1 MVLYFPIGPI
11 IGLLLFMLGRS
22 LARRARNKA
31 QTGEAPIPTAAPVS
45 SAIRFRISFG
55 HICLFGLFYL
65 PWALF
70 PATMVGERTESAWP
84 GLLTFA
90 AALFAICMGPRWLAW
105 RVLGPR
111 GLLAAGRAMLWLAP
125 SFMFETFRGNLELFS
140 AAFGGAP
147 QPQRWTA
154 GPWFLF
160 TRALRS
166 DREGD
171 PGRVEALLELLR
183 DLPSWR
189 LPWRL
194 RGQGFELLAW
204 PAIQAGDWK
213 EALRRLAHGRGRGV
227 CLLRRVASA
236 HTGSAASP
244 FLLWLAWLL
253 APERRR
259 TRPLV
264 LAIVDPERAAENIQ
278 STLYAPREEDVATDG
293 VWLRH
298 LKLLAAAAEGRPVRP
313 SDVEAV
319 ADDWEAAL
327 KKGGR
332 MRLLSR
338 GAELE
343 VPDVQ
348 AVVADLRPALRA
360 ELEAVAENIDGRW
373 PEPQRRDS
381 LAAEVCR
388 RRLDRLFAAV
398 QVEVDPFLGRNG
410 FQRKLEDPLAELE
423 RWLQFRRDLRR
434 LLKASGESALPTSWY
449 NGLRIAAC
457 NWPVF
462 LLRTYGPDAHWAC
475 QQMFRWSEAQARR
488 MGDQE
493 IAKLSHGNLRLVR
506 TFLT

>member
-1 MVLYFPIGPI
+1 MVLIFPVGPI
-11 IGLLLFMLGRS
+11 IGLLLYLIFRGLAKRKAQAGTAQTQPAAVP
-22 LARRARNKA
+22 ARRGT
-31 QTGEAPIPTAAPVS
+31 QIQ
-45 SAIRFRISFG
+45 ISFG
-55 HICLFGLFYL
+55 HLFLFGVLYL
-65 PWALF
+65 PLALI
-70 PATMVGERTESAWP
+70 PATVIGEQTESAWP
-84 GLLTFA
+84 GLLSFA

-105 RVLGPR
+105 RVLGPW
-111 GLLAAGRAMLWLAP
+111 GLPAMGRAVLWLAP
-125 SFMFETFRGNLELFS
+125 SFTLSTFRGNLELFS

-147 QPQRWTA
+147 KPQRWTA
-154 GPWFLF
+154 VPWFLF

-166 DREGD
+166 GRERD
-171 PGRVEALLELLR
+171 PGRVEVLLELLR
-183 DLPSWR
+183 DFSSRR

-204 PAIQAGDWK
+204 PAIQAGDWD

-227 CLLRRVASA
+227 RLLRRVASA
-236 HTGSAASP
+236 HTTGVASP
-244 FLLWLAWLL
+244 FLLWLVWLL

-264 LAIVDPERAAENIQ
+264 LAVLDPERTAAIIPPP
-278 STLYAPREEDVATDG
+278 LAPAPQEAAATDG

-298 LKLLAAAAEGRPVRP
+298 LKLLADAAVGRPVRP
-313 SDVEAV
+313 SDIEAV
-319 ADDWEAAL
+319 AEDWENTFRKA
-327 KKGGR
+327 GR

-348 AVVADLRPALRA
+348 AVVEGLRPALQA
-360 ELEAVAENIDGRW
+360 ELEAVAESVEGPW
-373 PEPQRRDS
+373 PEPQRRDG

-388 RRLDRLFAAV
+388 RRLDRLYAVV
-398 QVEVDPFLGRNG
+398 QVEVDPFLGRKG
-410 FQRKLEDPLAELE
+410 LQRKLDDPLAELE

-434 LLKASGESALPTSWY
+434 LLEASGENALPTSWY

-462 LLRTYGPDAHWAC
+462 LLETYGLDAHWAC
-475 QQMFRWSEAQARR
+475 RQMFRWSEAQARK

-493 IAKLSHGNLRLVR
+493 IAKLSHDNLRQVR
-506 TFLT
+506 SFLT

>member
-1 MVLYFPIGPI
+1 MVLILPVGPI
-11 IGLLLFMLGRS
+11 VGLLLYLLGRS
-22 LARRARNKA
+22 LANKRQA
-31 QTGEAPIPTAAPVS
+31 QTGGAVPAVPTHRTTQ
-45 SAIRFRISFG
+45 IRISLG
-55 HICLFGLFYL
+55 HLFLFGVLYL
-65 PWALF
+65 PLAII
-70 PATMVGERTESAWP
+70 PATVVADQAKSSWP
-84 GLLTFA
+84 SLLTFA
-90 AALFAICMGPRWLAW
+90 AAIFAICMGPRWLAW
-105 RVLGPR
+105 RVLGPW
-111 GLLAAGRAMLWLAP
+111 GLPAVGRAVLWLAP
-125 SFMFETFRGNLELFS
+125 SFTLSTFRGNLELFS
-140 AAFGGAP
+140 AAFGGQP
-147 QPQRWTA
+147 KPQRWTA
-154 GPWFLF
+154 DPWFLF

-166 DREGD
+166 DHERD
-171 PGRVEALLELLR
+171 PGRVEVLLELLR
-183 DLPSWR
+183 DLSSRR

-204 PAIQAGDWK
+204 QAIQAGDWD

-227 CLLRRVASA
+227 RLLRRVASA
-236 HTGSAASP
+236 HTGSVASP

-264 LAIVDPERAAENIQ
+264 LAIVDPDRTAATIPPP
-278 STLYAPREEDVATDG
+278 LAHAPQEEAATKDG

-298 LKLLAAAAEGRPVRP
+298 LKLLADAAEGRPVRP
-313 SDVEAV
+313 SDIEAV
-319 ADDWEAAL
+319 ADDWEETL
-327 KKGGR
+327 KKTGR

-360 ELEAVAENIDGRW
+360 ELEAVAESVDGPW

-434 LLKASGESALPTSWY
+434 LLEASGENALSTSWY

-462 LLRTYGPDAHWAC
+462 LLETYGLDAHWAC
-475 QQMFRWSEAQARR
+475 RQMFRWSEAQARR

-493 IAKLSHGNLRLVR
+493 IAKLSHGNLRQVR
-506 TFLT
+506 SFLT

>member
-1 MVLYFPIGPI
+1 MVLIFPVGPI
-11 IGLLLFMLGRS
+11 IGLLLYLIVRS
-22 LARRARNKA
+22 LARRKA
-31 QTGEAPIPTAAPVS
+31 QTGTAQTQPGVPAPRATQI
-45 SAIRFRISFG
+45 RISIG
-55 HICLFGLFYL
+55 HLFLFGIFYL
-65 PWALF
+65 PLALI
-70 PATMVGERTESAWP
+70 PATVVGEQTESAWP

-90 AALFAICMGPRWLAW
+90 AAIFAICLGPRWLAW
-105 RVLGPR
+105 RVLGPW
-111 GLLAAGRAMLWLAP
+111 GLPAVGRAVLWLAP
-125 SFMFETFRGNLELFS
+125 SFTLSTFRGNLELFS
-140 AAFGGAP
+140 AAFGGP
-147 QPQRWTA
+147 PKPQRWTA
-154 GPWFLF
+154 DPWFLF

-171 PGRVEALLELLR
+171 PGRVEVLLELLR
-183 DLPSWR
+183 DLASWR

-204 PAIQAGDWK
+204 PAIQAGDWD
-213 EALRRLAHGRGRGV
+213 EALRRLAQGRGRGV
-227 CLLRRVASA
+227 RLLRRVASA
-236 HTGSAASP
+236 HIAGVASP

-264 LAIVDPERAAENIQ
+264 LAVMDPERTAAIIPPP
-278 STLYAPREEDVATDG
+278 LAHAPQEEDAATDG

-298 LKLLAAAAEGRPVRP
+298 LKLLADAAEGRPVRP
-313 SDVEAV
+313 SDIEAV
-319 ADDWEAAL
+319 AEDWEDTFRKA
-327 KKGGR
+327 GR

-348 AVVADLRPALRA
+348 AVVADLRPALQA
-360 ELEAVAENIDGRW
+360 ELEAVAESVDGPW

-388 RRLDRLFAAV
+388 RRRDRLFAAV
-398 QVEVDPFLGRNG
+398 QVEVDPFLGQNG

-423 RWLQFRRDLRR
+423 RWLQLRRALRR
-434 LLKASGESALPTSWY
+434 LLEASGENALPTTWY

-462 LLRTYGPDAHWAC
+462 LLEAYGLDAHWAC
-475 QQMFRWSEAQARR
+475 RQMFRWSEAQARR

-493 IAKLSHGNLRLVR
+493 IAKLSHGNLRQVR
-506 TFLT
+506 SFLT

>member
-1 MVLYFPIGPI
+1 MVLNIPVGAIAI
-11 IGLLLFMLGRS
+11 LLYWIVRS
-22 LARRARNKA
+22 LVQRKA
-31 QTGEAPIPTAAPVS
+31 KAGAAMPEMPAAP
-45 SAIRFRISFG
+45 APGATQTRISIG
-55 HICLFGLFYL
+55 HLFLFGGFYL
-65 PWALF
+65 PLAIG
-70 PATMVGERTESAWP
+70 PAMAVGEQTESAWP

-105 RVLGPR
+105 RVLGPW
-111 GLLAAGRAMLWLAP
+111 GLPAVGRAVLWLAP
-125 SFMFETFRGNLELFS
+125 SFTLRTFRGNLELFS
-140 AAFGGAP
+140 AAFGGKP
-147 QPQRWTA
+147 KPQRWAA

-171 PGRVEALLELLR
+171 SARVEALLELLR
-183 DLPSWR
+183 DLSSWR

-204 PAIQAGDWK
+204 PAIQAGDWE

-227 CLLRRVASA
+227 RLLRRVASA
-236 HTGSAASP
+236 HTGGAASP

-253 APERRR
+253 APGRRR

-264 LAIVDPERAAENIQ
+264 LAVLAVGDPLVHAPQEEAA
-278 STLYAPREEDVATDG
+278 ATDG
-293 VWLRH
+293 VWLLH
-298 LKLLAAAAEGRPVRP
+298 LKLLADAAEGRPVRP
-313 SDVEAV
+313 SDIEAL
-319 ADDWEAAL
+319 AEDWEDTFRKA
-327 KKGGR
+327 GR

-348 AVVADLRPALRA
+348 AVVAGLRPALRA
-360 ELEAVAENIDGRW
+360 ELEAVAESVDGPW
-373 PEPQRRDS
+373 PEPRRGG

-388 RRLDRLFAAV
+388 RRRDRLFAAV
-398 QVEVDPFLGRNG
+398 QVEVDPFLGG
-410 FQRKLEDPLAELE
+410 KGCQRKLEDPLAELE

-434 LLKASGESALPTSWY
+434 LLEASGESALPTSWY

-462 LLRTYGPDAHWAC
+462 LLRTYGLDAHWAC
-475 QQMFRWSEAQARR
+475 RQMFRWSEAQARR

-493 IAKLSHGNLRLVR
+493 IAKLSHGNLRQVR
-506 TFLT
+506 SFLT

>member
-1 MVLYFPIGPI
+1 MWALVSFGV
-11 IGLLLFMLGRS
+11 LLLLVTLFGRLAGWLAGRLAGRS
-22 LARRARNKA
+22 
-31 QTGEAPIPTAAPVS
+31 
-45 SAIRFRISFG
+45 RISIGRLF
-55 HICLFGLFYL
+55 LFGVFYL
-65 PWALF
+65 PLAIIPALEI
-70 PATMVGERTESAWP
+70 GEQTESAWP
-84 GLLTFA
+84 GLLSFA

-111 GLLAAGRAMLWLAP
+111 GLPAMGRIVLWLAP
-125 SFMFETFRGNLELFS
+125 GFTLLTSRGNFELFS

-147 QPQRWTA
+147 KPQCWTA
-154 GPWFLF
+154 DPWFLF
-160 TRALRS
+160 TRALRG

-183 DLPSWR
+183 DFPSWR

-204 PAIQAGDWK
+204 PAIQAGDWD

-227 CLLRRVASA
+227 RLLRRVASA
-236 HTGSAASP
+236 HAGGIASP

-264 LAIVDPERAAENIQ
+264 LAIVDPERTAATI
-278 STLYAPREEDVATDG
+278 LPPLAHAPQEKGAATDG

-298 LKLLAAAAEGRPVRP
+298 LKLLAAASEGRPVCP
-313 SDVEAV
+313 SDIEAV
-319 ADDWEAAL
+319 AEDWEETL
-327 KKGGR
+327 KKAGR

-348 AVVADLRPALRA
+348 AVVAGLRPALLA
-360 ELEAVAENIDGRW
+360 ELEAVAESVDGPW
-373 PEPQRRDS
+373 PDPQRRGG

-410 FQRKLEDPLAELE
+410 FQRKLADPLAELE

-434 LLKASGESALPTSWY
+434 LLEASGENALPTSWY

-462 LLRTYGPDAHWAC
+462 LLNTYGLDAHWAC
-475 QQMFRWSEAQARR
+475 RQMFRWSEAQARR
-488 MGDQE
+488 MGDEE
-493 IAKLSHGNLRLVR
+493 IAKLSHGNLRQVR
-506 TFLT
+506 SFLT

>member
-11 IGLLLFMLGRS
+11 IGLLVYMLSRG
-22 LARRARNKA
+22 LARSKAETGATVPTHRAT
-31 QTGEAPIPTAAPVS
+31 QS
-45 SAIRFRISFG
+45 RISIG
-55 HICLFGLFYL
+55 HLVLFGVFYL
-65 PWALF
+65 PL
-70 PATMVGERTESAWP
+70 ATIPVMVVAEQTKSSWP
-84 GLLTFA
+84 GLLSFA
-90 AALFAICMGPRWLAW
+90 AAIFAICMGPRWLAW
-105 RVLGPR
+105 RVLGPW
-111 GLLAAGRAMLWLAP
+111 GLPAVGRAVLWLAP
-125 SFMFETFRGNLELFS
+125 SFTLSTFRGNLELFS

-147 QPQRWTA
+147 KPQRWAA

-160 TRALRS
+160 ARALRG

-171 PGRVEALLELLR
+171 PERMEALLELLR
-183 DLPSWR
+183 DLSSWR

-204 PAIQAGDWK
+204 PALQAGDWG

-227 CLLRRVASA
+227 RLLRRVALA
-236 HTGSAASP
+236 HTAGVASP

-264 LAIVDPERAAENIQ
+264 LAVVDPERTAATIPPPLAHALQ
-278 STLYAPREEDVATDG
+278 EEDAATDG

-298 LKLLAAAAEGRPVRP
+298 LKLLAEAAEGRPVRS
-313 SDVEAV
+313 SDIEAV
-319 ADDWEAAL
+319 AEDWEETL
-327 KKGGR
+327 KKAGR

-343 VPDVQ
+343 VPKVQ
-348 AVVADLRPALRA
+348 AVVAGLRPTLRA
-360 ELEAVAENIDGRW
+360 ELEAVAESVDGPW
-373 PEPQRRDS
+373 PEPQRRNG

-388 RRLDRLFAAV
+388 RRRDRLFAAV

-434 LLKASGESALPTSWY
+434 LLEAAGENALPTSWY
-449 NGLRIAAC
+449 GGLRFAAC

-462 LLRTYGPDAHWAC
+462 LLQAYGLDAHWAC
-475 QQMFRWSEAQARR
+475 RQMFRWSEAQARR

-493 IAKLSHGNLRLVR
+493 IAKLSHGNLRQVR
-506 TFLT
+506 SFLA

>member
-1 MVLYFPIGPI
+1 VVPA
-11 IGLLLFMLGRS
+11 
-22 LARRARNKA
+22 ARAT
-31 QTGEAPIPTAAPVS
+31 QS
-45 SAIRFRISFG
+45 RISIG
-55 HICLFGLFYL
+55 HLFVYGFFYL
-65 PWALF
+65 PLVVRS
-70 PATMVGERTESAWP
+70 TLVGEPAESVWP
-84 GLLTFA
+84 GLLSFA
-90 AALFAICMGPRWLAW
+90 AAIFATCTGPRWLAW
-105 RVLGPR
+105 RVLGPW
-111 GLLAAGRAMLWLAP
+111 GLPAVGQAVLWLAP
-125 SFMFETFRGNLELFS
+125 SFTLRTFRGNLELFS
-140 AAFGGAP
+140 AAFGGEP
-147 QPQRWTA
+147 KPQRWTA

-183 DLPSWR
+183 DLSSWR

-204 PAIQAGDWK
+204 PAIQAGDWE

-227 CLLRRVASA
+227 RLLRLVASA
-236 HTGSAASP
+236 HTGRVASP

-253 APERRR
+253 APGRWR

-264 LAIVDPERAAENIQ
+264 LALLDTERTAAI
-278 STLYAPREEDVATDG
+278 APSSRVPAPLEAAAATDG

-298 LKLLAAAAEGRPVRP
+298 LKLLADAAEGRPVRP
-313 SDVEAV
+313 SDVDAV
-319 ADDWEAAL
+319 AEEWEDTFRKAD
-327 KKGGR
+327 R

-338 GAELE
+338 GAELG

-348 AVVADLRPALRA
+348 AVVAGLRPALLA
-360 ELEAVAENIDGRW
+360 ELEAVAESADGLW
-373 PEPQRRDS
+373 PEPQRRDG
-381 LAAEVCR
+381 LAAEVR
-388 RRLDRLFAAV
+388 RRRSDRLFAAV
-398 QVEVDPFLGRNG
+398 QVEVDPFLGRKG

-434 LLKASGESALPTSWY
+434 LLEASGENALPTSWY

-475 QQMFRWSEAQARR
+475 RQMFRWSEAQARR

-493 IAKLSHGNLRLVR
+493 IASLSHGNLRQVR
-506 TFLT
+506 GFLNY